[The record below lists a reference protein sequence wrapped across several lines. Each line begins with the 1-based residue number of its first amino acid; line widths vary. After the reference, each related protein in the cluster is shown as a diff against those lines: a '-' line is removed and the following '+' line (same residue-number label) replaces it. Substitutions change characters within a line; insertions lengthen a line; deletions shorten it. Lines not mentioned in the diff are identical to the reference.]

1 MPRDVTLGEGYVEG
15 EMVSPAMPGQHRGQY
30 DIHDGSSVLIRP
42 QQMEDLGRHRG
53 HRGGRRG
60 RGGPGWGY
68 GPVFYE
74 PLYIEDITARKPFI
88 LDEDDDEKKK
98 NLKGLADAAND
109 CISRIVAV
117 AGAAA
122 REAVEGVKQGIFKDM
137 NDVCAHI
144 QRRVCSEF
152 TAHGR
157 AYIMAM
163 QEAIKSA
170 MEAAKPEV
178 EKVLAKK
185 SGVSGMGRC
194 CGRRGVSGLSG
205 LAGAVSS
212 QADYSALSAAQ
223 VRANA
228 IMAQISGIGKD
239 EWDAVKNEEFEAADW
254 SPADNY
260 SYDNM
265 MAFWLNNMK
274 SLITTAKKPVMMEQV
289 AEVNRLAVGTEKLIA
304 LVMSRATPAAA
315 AQGEADKNAT
325 IQALSKSAMVSPG
338 DAGWDTFQKE
348 VTKRAESLVSSG
360 IGVTTIAAIAAGL
373 LGAVYVFGRMR

>member
-15 EMVSPAMPGQHRGQY
+15 EMTSPAMPGQHRGQY
-30 DIHDGSSVLIRP
+30 DYNDGSSVLIRP
-42 QQMEDLGRHRG
+42 QQMEDLGRPRG
-53 HRGGRRG
+53 GRGGRRF
-60 RGGPGWGY
+60 RGGGWGY

-74 PLYIEDITARKPFI
+74 PLYVEDIVARKPFI
-88 LDEDDDEKKK
+88 LDENDDDKKK

-109 CISRIVAV
+109 CISKIVAV

-122 REAVEGVKQGIFKDM
+122 REAVDGVRQGIFKDM

-144 QRRVCSEF
+144 QRRVCAEF

-178 EKVLAKK
+178 DKILSQNAK
-185 SGVSGMGRC
+185 GVGRF
-194 CGRRGVSGLSG
+194 SGLSG

-239 EWDAVKNEEFEAADW
+239 EWDAIKDEEFEAAEW

-274 SLITTAKKPVMMEQV
+274 SLITTAKKPVMVEQIN
-289 AEVNRLAVGTEKLIA
+289 EVNRLATGTEKLIA
-304 LVMSRATPAAA
+304 LVMSHASPGAA

-325 IQALSKSAMVSPG
+325 VQALSKSVMVSPG
-338 DAGWDTFQKE
+338 SVGWDTFQQE

-373 LGAVYVFGRMR
+373 LGAVYIFGRMR

>member
-15 EMVSPAMPGQHRGQY
+15 EMVSPAMPGQHRGHFE
-30 DIHDGSSVLIRP
+30 IHDGSSVLIRP
-42 QQMEDLGRHRG
+42 QQMSDLGRRPHGRG
-53 HRGGRRG
+53 RG

-74 PLYIEDITARKPFI
+74 PLLVEDISARKAFI
-88 LDEDDDEKKK
+88 LDEDDDDKK
-98 NLKGLADAAND
+98 NLKGLADAND
-109 CISRIVAV
+109 CISRIVSV
-117 AGAAA
+117 AATAA
-122 REAVEGVKQGIFKDM
+122 REAIEGVKQGVFKSMD
-137 NDVCAHI
+137 DVCAHI
-144 QRRVCSEF
+144 QRRVCAEF

-170 MEAAKPEV
+170 MEAAQPEV
-178 EKVLAKK
+178 SKLLSQNAKGVGRL
-185 SGVSGMGRC
+185 SGF
-194 CGRRGVSGLSG
+194 SG

-212 QADYSALSAAQ
+212 QADYNALSAAQ

-228 IMAQISGIGKD
+228 ILAQISGIGKD
-239 EWDAVKNEEFEAADW
+239 EWDAVKNEKFEAEQW
-254 SPADNY
+254 SPADTY

-265 MAFWLNNMK
+265 MAFWVGNMK
-274 SLITTAKKPVMMEQV
+274 SLITTSKKPVMMEQV
-289 AEVNRLAVGTEKLIA
+289 AEVNRLAGGTEKLIA
-304 LVMSRATPAAA
+304 LVMAHASPAAA

-325 IQALSKSAMVSPG
+325 VKALSKSGMVSPG
-338 DAGWDTFQKE
+338 SAGWDTFQQE

-360 IGVTTIAAIAAGL
+360 LGVTTIAAIAAGL